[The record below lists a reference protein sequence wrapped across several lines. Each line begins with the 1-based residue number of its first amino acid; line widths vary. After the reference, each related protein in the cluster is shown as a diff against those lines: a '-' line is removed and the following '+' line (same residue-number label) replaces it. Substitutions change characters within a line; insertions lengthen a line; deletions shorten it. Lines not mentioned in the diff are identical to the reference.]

1 MTNYPSNLTDN
12 QWNLIKNFL
21 PKSKTGGYERK
32 HLKREMLNA
41 IFYLNKTGC
50 QWRYLPADFA
60 PWKSVYSY
68 FRRLCAKNSF
78 EKINSYLNIN
88 IRIKE
93 GRDPK
98 PSLLCIDS
106 QSVDGD
112 VNLDQKGIDGNKK
125 VKGRKRHIVTDVL
138 GLIFFCMITAANVS
152 DIHPGREFVSQLSE
166 NKRLKKV
173 LVDGAYQGISGD
185 HGNFTVDISSKKPE
199 QKGFVPIHKRWVVE
213 RTFAWLK
220 RQRRLAR
227 DYEFDSSHQ
236 QSMIYIAMSKI
247 MLNRLT

>member
-12 QWNLIKNFL
+12 QWKLIKNFL

-41 IFYLNKTGC
+41 IFYLNKTAC

-112 VNLDQKGIDGNKK
+112 VNLDQKGTDGNKK
-125 VKGRKRHIVTDVL
+125 VKGRKRHIVTGVL
-138 GLIFFCMITAANVS
+138 DLSFSVLLQQQMSVIFIQVES
-152 DIHPGREFVSQLSE
+152 LL
-166 NKRLKKV
+166 LKC
-173 LVDGAYQGISGD
+173 
-185 HGNFTVDISSKKPE
+185 H
-199 QKGFVPIHKRWVVE
+199 
-213 RTFAWLK
+213 
-220 RQRRLAR
+220 
-227 DYEFDSSHQ
+227 
-236 QSMIYIAMSKI
+236 
-247 MLNRLT
+247 

>member
-112 VNLDQKGIDGNKK
+112 VI
-125 VKGRKRHIVTDVL
+125 
-138 GLIFFCMITAANVS
+138 
-152 DIHPGREFVSQLSE
+152 P
-166 NKRLKKV
+166 
-173 LVDGAYQGISGD
+173 
-185 HGNFTVDISSKKPE
+185 
-199 QKGFVPIHKRWVVE
+199 VPLE
-213 RTFAWLK
+213 
-220 RQRRLAR
+220 
-227 DYEFDSSHQ
+227 S
-236 QSMIYIAMSKI
+236 
-247 MLNRLT
+247 

>member
-1 MTNYPSNLTDN
+1 
-12 QWNLIKNFL
+12 
-21 PKSKTGGYERK
+21 
-32 HLKREMLNA
+32 MLNA

-152 DIHPGREFVSQLSE
+152 DSHPGREFVSKMSE

-173 LVDGAYQGISGD
+173 LV
-185 HGNFTVDISSKKPE
+185 
-199 QKGFVPIHKRWVVE
+199 
-213 RTFAWLK
+213 
-220 RQRRLAR
+220 
-227 DYEFDSSHQ
+227 
-236 QSMIYIAMSKI
+236 
-247 MLNRLT
+247 